1 MTLRP
6 AFLALAIALTLPLA
20 AAAAPVARRVD
31 VGGGV
36 QISLLS
42 EGVRT
47 AKPALVLVP
56 GWRITKDVWRPH
68 LAHFAKDRLVV
79 TFDPR
84 SQGEST
90 VTGLGDTPEQ
100 RARDLEAVLGA
111 YGLKSVVLVGWSQG
125 DQDVAA
131 YVRAFGTGRLAGVV
145 LVDAPISSG
154 AAGAAAQPQ
163 ATAQQ
168 LQMLSLYA
176 RAPRDYTA
184 GMLSA
189 IITRPLP
196 QAEIDALL
204 DQAMKTPE
212 AIGTAMLV
220 SDLLGPDR
228 TDAIGK
234 IDKPALV
241 LAASRSPEIEAQR
254 AMAAKLPMGR
264 FEVIPDSAH
273 AVFVDQPER
282 FDEALER
289 FLATL

>member
-1 MTLRP
+1 MTLRSCIP
-6 AFLALAIALTLPLA
+6 ALALALGLA
-20 AAAAPVARRVD
+20 AAAHAAPLARRVD

-36 QISLLS
+36 QLSVLS
-42 EGVRT
+42 EGMAS
-47 AKPALVLVP
+47 AKPALVLIP

-68 LAHFAKDRLVV
+68 LQRFAKDRQVV

-90 VTGLGDTPEQ
+90 LTATGDTPEQ
-100 RARDLEAVLGA
+100 RAQDLQALLNA
-111 YGLKSVVLVGWSQG
+111 LALKSIVLVGWSQG

-131 YVRAFGTGRLAGVV
+131 YVRQFGTARLAGVV

-154 AAGAAAQPQ
+154 AAAVAADPAAAAQ
-163 ATAQQ
+163 
-168 LQMLSLYA
+168 LLRMLTLYG
-176 RAPRDYTA
+176 RAPRDYTE

-189 IITRPLP
+189 IISRPLP
-196 QAEIDALL
+196 RAEIEAILDA
-204 DQAMKTPE
+204 AMKTPE

-234 IDKPALV
+234 LDKPTLV
-241 LAASRSPEIEAQR
+241 IAAGRSPELEAQR
-254 AMAAKLPMGR
+254 AMAGKLPNGR
-264 FEVIPDSAH
+264 FEVMADASH
-273 AVFVDQPER
+273 AVFIDQPER
-282 FDEALER
+282 FDAALER